1 MPIHNSDIAD
11 IFREVADLLSIEGA
25 NQFRVRS
32 YRQAAQKIDN
42 LTQDVAEMVEEGGYL
57 TELSGIGDSIA
68 EKIEEIVE
76 TGSLNQL
83 EEIKD
88 RTPQALEELLDLAG
102 LGPERVSDLYDEL
115 GIESGEDLK
124 EAAENHKIR
133 EIEGFGKKTEQ
144 KILDEL
150 EKEDKQKSRYMLSR
164 AEEYTEPLREY
175 IESQEDV
182 IDVEVAGS
190 YRRRK
195 ETVGDIDILAT
206 CENRGKVMDHF
217 VNYEDVDN
225 VESKGDTK
233 STVYLRSGLQV
244 DLRLV
249 DEQSYG
255 AAILYFT
262 GSAQHNIALR
272 ERALDRN
279 LKINEYG
286 VFPEE
291 EDEPVAGETEEEVYD
306 AVDLPFIQ
314 PELREDLGEIEA
326 AESGN
331 LPDLVTMDD
340 LKGDLQMHT
349 HATDGSASIAEMAHA
364 ARDLGYEYIA
374 ITDHSKRVTVAQG
387 MDADELAEQIEE
399 IDGVNNSMD
408 DFRIL
413 KSCEVDILED
423 GSLDL
428 PDDILKE
435 LDMVLCC
442 IHYQRDLSRKKQ
454 TDRYLKAI
462 EHPLCNVIGHPTG
475 REIHKRGE
483 MDLDMEKI
491 MDTAESNNVFLELNA
506 TPRRLDLNDIY
517 CKMAKERGMKL
528 TISTDSHSTEELNH
542 IRFGINQ
549 ARRGWL
555 ETSDVVNTHSVKD
568 VLDMM
573 AK

>member
-42 LTQDVAEMVEEGGYL
+42 LTQDVGEMVEDGDDL

-83 EEIKD
+83 ENIKD
-88 RTPQALEELLDLAG
+88 RTPEALEELLDLAG

-115 GIESGEDLK
+115 GIESGEDLN
-124 EAAENHKIR
+124 EAAENQQIR

-150 EKEDKQKSRYMLSR
+150 EKEDKQKSRYMLNR
-164 AEEYTEPLREY
+164 AEEYTEPLRKY
-175 IESQEDV
+175 LESHEDV

-195 ETVGDIDILAT
+195 ETVGDIDILAI
-206 CENRGKVMDHF
+206 CENRRHVMDHF
-217 VNYEDVDN
+217 VNYEDVDT

-249 DEQSYG
+249 DKRSYG

-272 ERALDRN
+272 DRALDRN

-286 VFPEE
+286 VFPEDD
-291 EDEPVAGETEEEVYD
+291 DEPVAGETEEEVYNT
-306 AVDLPFIQ
+306 VDLPFIQ
-314 PELREDLGEIEA
+314 PELRENQGEIEA
-326 AESGN
+326 AESGD
-331 LPDLVTMDD
+331 LPDLITRDD

-349 HATDGSASIAEMAHA
+349 NATDGAASIEEMAQA
-364 ARDLGYEYIA
+364 ASDMGYEYIA

-387 MDADELAEQIEE
+387 MNANELADQIKE
-399 IDGVNNSMD
+399 IDEVNNAMD

-435 LDMVLCC
+435 LDMILCC
-442 IHYQRDLSRKKQ
+442 IHYHRDLSQKQ
-454 TDRYLKAI
+454 QTERYIKAI

-483 MDLDMEKI
+483 MNLDMEKI
-491 MDTAESNNVFLELNA
+491 MDAADANNVFLELNA

-517 CKMAKERGMKL
+517 CKMAKERGIKL

-555 ETSDVVNTHSVKD
+555 QADDVINTRPVSD
-568 VLDMM
+568 VLDMI

>member
-291 EDEPVAGETEEEVYD
+291 EDEPVAGETEEEIYD

-349 HATDGSASIAEMAHA
+349 HSTDGSASIAEMAHA

>member
-25 NQFRVRS
+25 NEFRVRS

-42 LTQDVAEMVEEGGYL
+42 LTQDIAEMVEEGEDL
-57 TELSGIGDSIA
+57 TGLSGIGDSIA

-76 TGSLNQL
+76 TGSLDQL
-83 EEIKD
+83 EEIKES
-88 RTPQALEELLDLAG
+88 TPEALEELLDLAG
-102 LGPERVSDLYDEL
+102 LGPERVSDLYKEL

-124 EAAENHKIR
+124 AAAESQQIR

-150 EKEDKQKSRYMLSR
+150 EKEDKQKSRYMISR
-164 AEEYTEPLREY
+164 AEEYTEPLRKY
-175 IESQEDV
+175 IESHEDV

-190 YRRRK
+190 YRRCK

-206 CENRGKVMDHF
+206 CENRENVMDYF
-217 VNYEDVDN
+217 VTYDNVDT

-233 STVYLRSGLQV
+233 STVYLRSGLQF

-249 DEQSYG
+249 DKQSYG

-272 ERALDRN
+272 DRALDRN

-286 VFPEE
+286 VFPEDD
-291 EDEPVAGETEEEVYD
+291 DEPVAGETEKEVYN

-314 PELREDLGEIEA
+314 PELRENQGEIEA

-331 LPDLVTMDD
+331 LPDLITQED

-349 HATDGSASIAEMAHA
+349 TATDGAASIEEMAHA
-364 ARDLGYEYIA
+364 ARDMGYEYIA

-387 MDADELAEQIEE
+387 LNADELAEHIEK
-399 IDGVNNSMD
+399 IDEVNDSMD

-428 PDDILKE
+428 SDNILKE

-442 IHYQRDLSRKKQ
+442 IHYHRDLSQKQ
-454 TDRYLKAI
+454 QTERYIKAI

-483 MDLDMEKI
+483 MNLDMEKI
-491 MDTAESNNVFLELNA
+491 MDAAESNNVFLELNA

-517 CKMAKERGMKL
+517 CKMAKERGIKL

-555 ETSDVVNTHSVKD
+555 QADDVINTRSVTD

-573 AK
+573 KK